1 MNFTFVRHFTF
12 QIALL
17 GSLCVVLAVCI
28 FGAYTAKQQ
37 SEFSERALTKES
49 RNVAREVARLSASF
63 IILQDYI
70 SLEKNLLALSGGSSI
85 TDVMVTNTAGQVLTH
100 IEQTDG
106 ATIARF
112 LGKSLDP
119 PDGGMPTLEFVDDHI
134 VAWHPITQSGVIGWT
149 RARFS
154 LDEARAQKVAIYTRT
169 AIAAFVSSF
178 LCLII
183 LMTFLRP
190 KHQALRKVT
199 DFAAAIDAN
208 LGQELKLESSAF
220 EIDLLA
226 QTLNAAS
233 RRLAENEASLRASE
247 IRLRTVVE
255 NMPVLLV
262 AFNHANRPI
271 AWNRECEKTSGFSAD
286 EVFNDPKITEDLARV
301 ICANVT
307 ILDDDRGIEASI
319 VTKSGDTRI
328 VSWRN
333 ISKLFPIQGWAVW
346 CIGLDITD
354 RIASERAKDEFVSTV
369 NHELRTPL
377 TSIRGSLSLLRSG
390 SVGQLPDTALDLV
403 QIAERNSERLTRLI
417 TDVLDIQKMEAGELT
432 LHKRPVDIDTL
443 VLDTVQANEAYAH
456 QRNVKLLIESN
467 GETKRVF
474 ADNDRIEQVITNLI
488 ANAVKF
494 SDPGD
499 TVKVQAQLREDFIR
513 VSVYDNGPG
522 VPDSFRSRIFGR
534 FARADDS
541 TSRAKGGSGLGL
553 YICREIVEQHQ
564 GAIDYVSQAGQGT
577 TFYFDLPRFVT

>member
-1 MNFTFVRHFTF
+1 MNFTFVRQFSF

-17 GSLCVVLAVCI
+17 GSLCVVMAVCI

-37 SEFSERALTKES
+37 SEFYEQTLTKES
-49 RNVAREVARLSASF
+49 RNVAREVARLSASYM
-63 IILQDYI
+63 ILQDYI
-70 SLEKNLLALSGGSSI
+70 SLEKNLMALTGGSTM
-85 TDVMVTNTAGQVLTH
+85 TDIMVTNTDGQVLTH
-100 IEQTDG
+100 IEQVDG
-106 ATIARF
+106 ATVARF
-112 LGKSLDP
+112 LGKSIAP
-119 PDGGMPTLEFVDDHI
+119 PRNGLPTLDLIDDHI

-154 LDEARAQKVAIYTRT
+154 LDEAKTQKLAIYTRT
-169 AIAAFVSSF
+169 AIAAFVSAL

-190 KHQALRKVT
+190 KLRALRKVT
-199 DFAAAIDAN
+199 DFAAGIDAN
-208 LGQELKLESSAF
+208 LGHELKFESSAF

-226 QTLNAAS
+226 ETLNAAS

-262 AFNHANRPI
+262 AFNQANMPI
-271 AWNRECEKTSGFSAD
+271 AWNRECEKTTGYSAD
-286 EVFNDPKITEDLARV
+286 EVYDNPQITEDLVRV
-301 ICANVT
+301 ICGNAT
-307 ILDDDRGIEASI
+307 IHDDEMGIEAAMVTKTGSNRI
-319 VTKSGDTRI
+319 VTWS
-328 VSWRN
+328 N

-346 CIGLDITD
+346 CIGIDVTD
-354 RIASERAKDEFVSTV
+354 QIASERAKNEFVSTV

-390 SVGQLPDTALDLV
+390 SVGQLPAAALDLV

-417 TDVLDIQKMEAGELT
+417 TDVLDIQKMEAGELR
-432 LHKRPVDIDTL
+432 LHKRPVDIDAL
-443 VLDTVQANEAYAH
+443 VLETVKANEAYAH
-456 QRNVKLLIESN
+456 QRNVKLLLESN
-467 GETKRVF
+467 DEGKRVF
-474 ADNDRIEQVITNLI
+474 ADSDRLEQVVTNLI

-494 SDPGD
+494 SDPGN
-499 TVKVQAQLREDFIR
+499 TVKIQAQTREDYIR
-513 VSVYDNGPG
+513 VAVYDNGPG
-522 VPDSFRSRIFGR
+522 VPDSFRTRIFGR

-564 GAIDYVSQAGQGT
+564 GTIGYVSEAGQGAM
-577 TFYFDLPRFVT
+577 FYFDLPRHIA